1 MWEKACNGGNIFLN
15 LVESP
20 LGCVLTDQ
28 SKGRNK
34 EKKRLGRREL

>member
-1 MWEKACNGGNIFLN
+1 MQWGEYFLEFGGK
-15 LVESP
+15 S

-34 EKKRLGRREL
+34 EKKRLGGREL